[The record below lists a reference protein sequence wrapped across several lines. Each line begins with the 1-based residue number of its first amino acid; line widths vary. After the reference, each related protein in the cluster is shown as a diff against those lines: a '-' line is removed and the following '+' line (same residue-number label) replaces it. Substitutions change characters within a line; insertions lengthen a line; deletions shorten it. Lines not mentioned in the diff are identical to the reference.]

1 MNGGIYLLFDFDI
14 YRICL
19 VIMCNYLAAY
29 AHVYLAACSNMHA
42 LLHVYLMGLE
52 ALGLFSAEPP
62 STCTAF
68 LNVRSDTT
76 MNQMCVRAANAL
88 VRLCICRDSSKLSMF
103 AKQTRLS

>member
-1 MNGGIYLLFDFDI
+1 MEVFTYI

-29 AHVYLAACSNMHA
+29 AHVYLAACSNMRA

-52 ALGLFSAEPP
+52 ALGLLSAESP

-68 LNVRSDTT
+68 LYVD
-76 MNQMCVRAANAL
+76 QMCVRAPDAL
-88 VRLCICRDSSKLSMF
+88 VRLRICPGSIELSMF
-103 AKQTRLS
+103 A